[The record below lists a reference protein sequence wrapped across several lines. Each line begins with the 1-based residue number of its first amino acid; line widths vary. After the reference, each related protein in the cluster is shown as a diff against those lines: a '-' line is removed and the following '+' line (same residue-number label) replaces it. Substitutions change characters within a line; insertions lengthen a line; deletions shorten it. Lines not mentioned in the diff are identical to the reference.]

1 MPPRVDVNFVRN
13 LGSDDLGETR
23 SRERRDKQ
31 YDPARL
37 NRAAAIPHHM
47 RETRMTRHHILC
59 NTYLRSSIPSWLL
72 AQRAAKVGGGGGGV
86 ITVPDF
92 SRTDQTSD
100 FRARLER
107 VWLACK
113 RRGHGNARAK
123 VAHITRTRERT
134 NSYVSLLNINLN
146 HRAFRGN
153 RVGHRTLHL
162 VMLRMVA

>member
-31 YDPARL
+31 DDPARL
-37 NRAAAIPHHM
+37 SRAAAIPLHM

-72 AQRAAKVGGGGGGV
+72 AQRAARVGGGGGV

-107 VWLACK
+107 VRLACK
-113 RRGHGNARAK
+113 RRRHCSAGAK
-123 VAHITRTRERT
+123 VAHMQAH
-134 NSYVSLLNINLN
+134 LLVVRL
-146 HRAFRGN
+146 
-153 RVGHRTLHL
+153 TLEHQSQL
-162 VMLRMVA
+162 PGFLLQSR

>member
-37 NRAAAIPHHM
+37 SRAAAIPHHM

-72 AQRAAKVGGGGGGV
+72 AQRAARVGGGGGV
-86 ITVPDF
+86 IIVPDF

-100 FRARLER
+100 FRARLR
-107 VWLACK
+107 RACSAGLQK
-113 RRGHGNARAK
+113 KKKWKCESKGC
-123 VAHITRTRERT
+123 AHHTHTQAH
-134 NSYVSLLNINLN
+134 LLVGLTLEHQSQVLN
-146 HRAFRGN
+146 HRRALGAIALDTGN
-153 RVGHRTLHL
+153 CT
-162 VMLRMVA
+162 